1 MAEKATLSERGIIFA
16 ISSPSG
22 AGKSTIARRLLEDNK
37 NLSLSVSVTTRPRRS
52 SEIEGKDY
60 HFIDIA
66 AFDRL
71 RASNALLEWAQVHGN
86 FYGTPSEPV
95 EKQLSAGRDVLV
107 DIDWQGADQMAK
119 SCGADLVRIFILP
132 PSAQELHE
140 RLKRRAQDTTEV
152 INKRLRNA
160 IAEIAHWSDYDY
172 VIVNHD
178 LQESVAAAK
187 AILLAEKFRRQRQ
200 PGLDSFVSDLQGGL
214 SRLDLG
220 D

>member
-1 MAEKATLSERGIIFA
+1 MVKKATLSERGIIFA

-37 NLSLSVSVTTRPRRS
+37 NLSLSVSVTTRSRRS
-52 SEIEGKDY
+52 SEIDGKDY

-132 PSAQELHE
+132 PSAEELHE